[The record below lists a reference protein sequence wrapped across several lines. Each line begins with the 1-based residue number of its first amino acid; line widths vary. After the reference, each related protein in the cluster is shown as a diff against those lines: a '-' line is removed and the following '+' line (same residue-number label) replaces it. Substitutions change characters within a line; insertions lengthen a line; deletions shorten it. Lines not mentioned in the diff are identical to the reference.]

1 MPNPHPKASPAYGQ
15 FENERAKKVLEQQA
29 KEAEIPAAGA
39 RREVEKVAETA
50 AKEQEQHSA
59 DVKLA
64 QRNAMIAQS
73 MQKDIR
79 QADTLLGKIAG
90 GGAQSAL
97 LGLVDQGISAGRIGT
112 INVPGFSEAVV
123 KMDPKAKDPAV
134 MDAYTRVARDLEQL
148 KLAYT
153 RVAFEKQGAVTENER
168 KLISTAVG
176 DVNRTSPAN
185 LMRMAKATELEARNQ
200 MEQDSLW
207 NQMKAAGLSW
217 NQYKNSQELKDTQ
230 RKQFYRTAK
239 TFGINNAVYPGDE
252 QR

>member
-1 MPNPHPKASPAYGQ
+1 MPNPHPKASPAYAQ

-29 KEAEIPAAGA
+29 KEAEIPAAGTK
-39 RREVEKVAETA
+39 REVEKLAETA
-50 AKEQEQHSA
+50 AKEQEQHTA

-64 QRNAMIAQS
+64 QRNGMIAQN

-79 QADTLLGKIAG
+79 QANTLLGKMAG
-90 GGAQSAL
+90 GGAQSAF
-97 LGLVDQGISAGRIGT
+97 LGLVDQGIQMGNIGT
-112 INVPGFSEAVV
+112 VNVPGFAEFVV
-123 KMDPKAKDPAV
+123 KMDPNARDPAV
-134 MDAYTRVARDLEQL
+134 MDAYTRVAKDLEQL

-153 RVAFEKQGAVTENER
+153 RIAFKDQGAVTENER

-200 MEQDSLW
+200 MEQDALW
-207 NQMKAAGLSW
+207 SQMKAAGMSW
-217 NQYKNSQELKDTQ
+217 SQYKSSQELKDTQ

-239 TFGINNAVYPGDE
+239 TFGINNAVYPGDP

>member
-1 MPNPHPKASPAYGQ
+1 
-15 FENERAKKVLEQQA
+15 
-29 KEAEIPAAGA
+29 
-39 RREVEKVAETA
+39 
-50 AKEQEQHSA
+50 
-59 DVKLA
+59 
-64 QRNAMIAQS
+64 
-73 MQKDIR
+73 
-79 QADTLLGKIAG
+79 
-90 GGAQSAL
+90 
-97 LGLVDQGISAGRIGT
+97 
-112 INVPGFSEAVV
+112 
-123 KMDPKAKDPAV
+123 
-134 MDAYTRVARDLEQL
+134 
-148 KLAYT
+148 
-153 RVAFEKQGAVTENER
+153 VAFEKQGAVTENER

-239 TFGINNAVYPGDE
+239 TFGVTNAVYPGDE